1 MRGNKKVFPYV
12 VILKQKNR
20 RSVELV
26 SLIMGLIFVI
36 LQIQRIVSN
45 SGSLLVNIPVAVAV
59 SGILVHN
66 ISLYRKGKKANMTL
80 FFIVAALTLL
90 LIPPTSMLFIP
101 FLVMAVL
108 YKAATRAQEI
118 GYSEQEIVFSG
129 LVPRKIKWSSL
140 NNVLL
145 KDGILTMDYK
155 DNRLF
160 QKETEDDPEDDDE
173 DATEEEFNAFCVQQL
188 GR

>member
-1 MRGNKKVFPYV
+1 
-12 VILKQKNR
+12 
-20 RSVELV
+20 
-26 SLIMGLIFVI
+26 
-36 LQIQRIVSN
+36 
-45 SGSLLVNIPVAVAV
+45 
-59 SGILVHN
+59 
-66 ISLYRKGKKANMTL
+66 MTL

-173 DATEEEFNAFCVQQL
+173 DATEEESTPFACSSWADRIQQGYTYL
-188 GR
+188 CTHYVSIVFRRERKNFRG